1 MLTAKGVSG
10 KYLCFPRTLLSWF
23 STSHKQVCVP
33 GRSCHEA
40 TDPCG
45 SLNTTTARQSPALPH
60 GRREQ
65 LATQQA
71 VSLLQIKGPNLNL
84 YLRYDKWVS
93 ALQAGWR
100 SWWKGRQRV
109 SRKDSSPFGER
120 WRQRITKP
128 KGIVEWGWLIPMGQN
143 LPQILRPLTS
153 LPNESEKQRTIGPN
167 NSLAR
172 SSLCPHLGVDIAN
185 QVKREEATLH
195 SRESYLVKQTGR
207 GALLPSPGMVSLA
220 HSIVAG
226 NRPQG
231 RG

>member
-1 MLTAKGVSG
+1 M
-10 KYLCFPRTLLSWF
+10 
-23 STSHKQVCVP
+23 P

-40 TDPCG
+40 TDPCD

-93 ALQAGWR
+93 TLQAGWR
-100 SWWKGRQRV
+100 SWWKGWQRA

-167 NSLAR
+167 NSLTW

-185 QVKREEATLH
+185 KVKREEATLH

-207 GALLPSPGMVSLA
+207 GALLPSPGVVSLPPPLWQETWG
-220 HSIVAG
+220 IGKGVVG
-226 NRPQG
+226 GDR